1 MKDSLESNHNKKNW
15 SKPYIEEISVNYSLG
30 KESFPVGE
38 QPKNPGPGLDVDVDA
53 S

>member
-1 MKDSLESNHNKKNW
+1 MRKEFSKNFKW
-15 SKPYIEEISVNYSLG
+15 DTPQIEEISINESLG